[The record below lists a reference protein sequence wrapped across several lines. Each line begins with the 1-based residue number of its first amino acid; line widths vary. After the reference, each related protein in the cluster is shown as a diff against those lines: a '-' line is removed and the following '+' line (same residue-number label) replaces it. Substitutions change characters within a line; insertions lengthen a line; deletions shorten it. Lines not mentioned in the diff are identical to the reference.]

1 MPRFLF
7 AQNMAKAKYDSRA
20 RVFVA
25 VVSDLHIGST
35 IALCPPDGIALED
48 GGTYQPSQ
56 VQKWIWAKWVQYW
69 ADVKQAVGMSPLIV
83 VVNGE
88 FVDGNHHQTSQIA
101 TPSESQMVDAAIN
114 VMSKPATMAKELY
127 VTIGTRVHS
136 GAGGGFDHLI
146 AKELGARV
154 DPETGRSAFY
164 HLPLQI
170 KNTLFDFAH
179 HISGSTRETG
189 AGTNIKSECIDVR
202 LETHGR
208 RCPDVVVRSHVHNCV
223 DTGINVRGMYGIVT
237 PAWQLASE
245 HTNRIKRQIQRKVG
259 GLLFEVTANKWEMHK
274 PLIYELPD
282 VPTIKS
288 KL

>member
-1 MPRFLF
+1 
-7 AQNMAKAKYDSRA
+7 MAKEKYDSTRK
-20 RVFVA
+20 VFVA

-35 IALCPPDGIALED
+35 VALCPPEGIELED
-48 GGTYQPSQ
+48 GGRYHPSP
-56 VQKWIWAKWVQYW
+56 VQKWVWDKWLQYW
-69 ADVKQAVGMSPLIV
+69 SDVKSRAGMSPLIV

-88 FVDGNHHQTSQIA
+88 FCDGNHHMTSQIA
-101 TPSESQMVDAAIN
+101 TPSESQMIDAAIG
-114 VMSKPATMAKELY
+114 VMSKPAQMAKELY

-164 HLPLQI
+164 RLPLQV

-189 AGTNIKSECIDVR
+189 AGTNIRSECIDVR

-208 RCPDVVVRSHVHNCV
+208 RCPDVVVRSHVHRMV
-223 DTGINVRGMYGIVT
+223 DTGVNVPGMYGIVT
-237 PAWQLASE
+237 PAWQLMSE
-245 HTNRIKRQIQRKVG
+245 HTHRIKRKIQREVG
-259 GLLFEVTANKWEMHK
+259 GLLFEVTANKWQMHD
-274 PLIYELPD
+274 PLIYKLPD

-288 KL
+288 KW